1 MPPLNK
7 EYPTTAIRPLIKE
20 NIVKLHELYMKS
32 SSWIRDMSA
41 PRALRLRDHG
51 NRAAGSGK

>member
-7 EYPTTAIRPLIKE
+7 EYPTTAVRPLNKE
-20 NIVKLHELYMKS
+20 NFMKLHELYMKS

-41 PRALRLRDHG
+41 PRAPRVRDHG

>member
-1 MPPLNK
+1 MPSLNK
-7 EYPTTAIRPLIKE
+7 EYPITAVQPLNKE
-20 NIVKLHELYMKS
+20 NIMKLHELYMKS

-41 PRALRLRDHG
+41 PRAPRLRDHG

>member
-7 EYPTTAIRPLIKE
+7 EYPTTTVRSFNKE
-20 NIVKLHELYMKS
+20 NIMKLHELYMKS

-41 PRALRLRDHG
+41 PRAPRLRDHG

>member
-7 EYPTTAIRPLIKE
+7 E
-20 NIVKLHELYMKS
+20 NIMKLHELYMKS
-32 SSWIRDMSA
+32 SSWIRDMSAA